1 MSHWWASDALELGGP
16 VFLVS
21 WVFWVIGSIVLHEL
35 AHGWVAIRSGDR
47 TPIDSGHMTLNP
59 VVHMGVPSLVVFAL
73 AGIAWGAMP
82 VNPSRFRGRF
92 DDAKVSFAG
101 PLTNFLLGAVCI
113 CLSAAWI
120 AFAGGRHG
128 GEPLVEAHVLQNV
141 YVFFIVGAGLNIA
154 LGVFNLLPVPPLD
167 GSTVLAS
174 FVPSYRRMISSIQGP
189 VAIIAVIVVMNVF
202 GTGFLA
208 KAFDGAMDAS
218 RFLTRH
224 IVPGPGH

>member
-1 MSHWWASDALELGGP
+1 
-16 VFLVS
+16 
-21 WVFWVIGSIVLHEL
+21 
-35 AHGWVAIRSGDR
+35 
-47 TPIDSGHMTLNP
+47 
-59 VVHMGVPSLVVFAL
+59 
-73 AGIAWGAMP
+73 MP

-189 VAIIAVIVVMNVF
+189 VAIIAVIVVMNVV